1 MSAGLDIIHYRT
13 TKPKVKSFLFQ
24 WCYLVSTQVG
34 QISRVEKG
42 GLFSSFFSET
52 GLIKFC

>member
-13 TKPKVKSFLFQ
+13 AKAKAKRFIFQ
-24 WCYLVSTQVG
+24 WCYLVSIQVG

-42 GLFSSFFSET
+42 ELFSSFFSET